1 MRCVIVTPESTVRDA
16 EADFVAVTLFDGELG
31 IAPNHTP
38 LIGRLGYGELRVRL
52 ADALERYYVEGGL
65 LEVVGNVVSVL
76 TERAVPA
83 AQLDEAVARQ
93 QLLAVQE
100 RRALT
105 PEQLTLRDKVSAQ
118 SRAQLRVARRAK
130 AQQP

>member
-65 LEVVGNVVSVL
+65 VEVVGNVVSVL